1 MEVDV
6 RLLVLTILSMLIK
19 AHEGAPK
26 VDLADKILLHCTWCL
41 RNISTAACRVLSN
54 GTISCIR
61 CTAHLQDGSLCD
73 MCGNSGMNND
83 NKTGL
88 QACDTCMCNGSV
100 DSIQVT
106 NCNHK
111 AGQCVTCAPRGSEKE
126 CRKCLDTGH
135 GSESSVDNCVTGN
148 DKVEEKE
155 KSGFSTKEKVIV
167 AVCSTFGAVTLFMII
182 FLIYRHFKSR
192 RFSVKKPFWTVELTN
207 RNYDDLDF
215 SLLDPITDI
224 PLVYRADIGEFDN
237 DALLGSEKPQL
248 SMEVDEATDV
258 S

>member
-6 RLLVLTILSMLIK
+6 RLLVLTIISALIR
-19 AHEGAPK
+19 AHEGGPK
-26 VDLADKILLHCTWCL
+26 DDLADRIFLHCTWCL

-54 GTISCIR
+54 GTISCLKCKGYLR
-61 CTAHLQDGSLCD
+61 EGSP
-73 MCGNSGMNND
+73 CGKCKDTGLNND

-88 QACDTCMCNGSV
+88 QACDTCMCNGSF
-100 DSIQVT
+100 DSIQVM
-106 NCNHK
+106 NCNYK
-111 AGQCVTCAPRGSEKE
+111 ADQSCVTCSSRSCTE
-126 CRKCLDTGH
+126 CPDTGH
-135 GSESSVDNCVTGN
+135 DSESSSDNCATGN
-148 DKVEEKE
+148 DKVVVKK
-155 KSGFSTKEKVIV
+155 KSVFSTKEKVIV
-167 AVCSTFGAVTLFMII
+167 AVCSTFGAFCLFMIV

-192 RFSVKKPFWTVELTN
+192 RFSVKKPFWTVELAN

-237 DALLGSEKPQL
+237 DALLGAEKPQL
-248 SMEVDEATDV
+248 SVEVDEATDV